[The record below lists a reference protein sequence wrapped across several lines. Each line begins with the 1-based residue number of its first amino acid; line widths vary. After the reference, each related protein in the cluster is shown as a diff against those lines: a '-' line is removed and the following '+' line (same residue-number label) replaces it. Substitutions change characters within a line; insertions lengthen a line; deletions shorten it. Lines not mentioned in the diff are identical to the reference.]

1 MIFLPETIKI
11 PFYICNRINEMNLQ
25 KLILKEFDMINLY
38 FLVICFW
45 IRSELIIYRRS
56 IIMKNIGD
64 YKPKQRT
71 KAVFL
76 DRDGVLNE
84 IKSSRVDFVNTPQDL
99 YLLPGTADAIARI
112 REKGYLIFIVT
123 NQAGVSLGYMNH
135 TQLNNIHKHLE
146 KELKK
151 VNANAI
157 INEVVACTHNIKENC
172 NCRKPNAGML
182 ITLAE
187 KYNISLVDS
196 YMIGDR
202 ESDIEAGIKAGT
214 KTIHI
219 SQQIIETKADKQYS
233 TLLEASSHII

>member
-1 MIFLPETIKI
+1 
-11 PFYICNRINEMNLQ
+11 
-25 KLILKEFDMINLY
+25 
-38 FLVICFW
+38 
-45 IRSELIIYRRS
+45 
-56 IIMKNIGD
+56 MKNID
-64 YKPKQRT
+64 NHELIQRK

-84 IKSSRVDFVNTPQDL
+84 IKSSRVNFVNTPLDL

-123 NQAGVSLGYMNH
+123 NQAGVSLGYMSH
-135 TQLNNIHKHLE
+135 TQLNNIHNHLE
-146 KELKK
+146 KELLK
-151 VNANAI
+151 VNANAVI
-157 INEVVACTHNIKENC
+157 KEIMSCTHNLNANC

-187 KYNISLVDS
+187 KYNISLDDS

-202 ESDIEAGIKAGT
+202 ESDIDAGIKAGT
-214 KTIHI
+214 KTILI
-219 SQQIIETKADKQYS
+219 TQQIMETKANEQYN

>member
-1 MIFLPETIKI
+1 
-11 PFYICNRINEMNLQ
+11 
-25 KLILKEFDMINLY
+25 
-38 FLVICFW
+38 
-45 IRSELIIYRRS
+45 
-56 IIMKNIGD
+56 MKNID
-64 YKPKQRT
+64 NHELIQRK

-84 IKSSRVDFVNTPQDL
+84 IKSSRVNYVNTPQDF
-99 YLLPGTADAIARI
+99 YLLPGTAEAIARI

-123 NQAGVSLGYMNH
+123 NQAGVSLGYMSH
-135 TQLNNIHKHLE
+135 TQLNNIHNHLE
-146 KELKK
+146 KELLK
-151 VNANAI
+151 VNANAA
-157 INEVVACTHNIKENC
+157 INEIMTCTHNLNANC

-187 KYNISLVDS
+187 KYNISLDDS

-214 KTIHI
+214 KTILI
-219 SQQIIETKADKQYS
+219 SQQIMETKANEQYN

>member
-1 MIFLPETIKI
+1 
-11 PFYICNRINEMNLQ
+11 
-25 KLILKEFDMINLY
+25 
-38 FLVICFW
+38 
-45 IRSELIIYRRS
+45 
-56 IIMKNIGD
+56 MKNID
-64 YKPKQRT
+64 NHELIQRI

-84 IKSSRVDFVNTPQDL
+84 IKSSRVNYVNIPQDI

-135 TQLNNIHKHLE
+135 TQLNDIHKHLE
-146 KELKK
+146 QELIK
-151 VNANAI
+151 VNANAV
-157 INEVVACTHNIKENC
+157 INEVVACTHNIKANC

-187 KYNISLVDS
+187 KYNISLDDS

-219 SQQIIETKADKQYS
+219 SQQIIETKVDEQYA
-233 TLLEASSHII
+233 TLFEASLHIK